1 MAYQF
6 DPRIIQQIL
15 AGIGTS
21 LSAAGAGAPNWGLAG
36 SQAIADTQRQQ
47 QADATGRLQMQ
58 IQQEALQR
66 QRDQDAQQRQRDA
79 QARTGLSRLLGQP
92 DPNATA
98 KFVGGAGSGASSF
111 QQPAPTTA
119 QPSWLTPDVQSIMS
133 GMDPNDAF
141 AFAAKLATEK
151 PDTSA
156 PTTKDFNEGGNIV
169 TKQWNPSTKS
179 WDALSTAPR
188 WQAPQP
194 PQMPGDYRIWLED
207 KKAHPEIAAFQ
218 TYRGWQTYN
227 PNANQPSK
235 DMTPEEVKTLGL
247 PDGTV
252 AQRAPDNTVKVI
264 SSPKEQPADIQEYL
278 YAKDQG
284 FGGGYMDY
292 KASLKGQGLSVTLPD
307 GTVVQ
312 QGGSVKPPN
321 ESQMQAAQRAQ
332 LIQDGVSKLTA
343 LYTDPNISPWRLAAA
358 DAMAGTAL
366 GDTAAAKL
374 RSPEE
379 QKWKA
384 AQASA
389 LEGLASAVTGAGV
402 TTQQFERYKAM
413 LPDVNDKDQTVRDAK
428 IQAANDFLN
437 VLLGNAGSAAS
448 PVNRNRAEGQQP
460 QGDMAHIPTFTDPND
475 PALKA
480 LQSGSQFYSDDG
492 KGNKILRRVP

>member
-21 LSAAGAGAPNWGLAG
+21 LSAAGSGAPNWGLAG

-111 QQPAPTTA
+111 QQPAATTA

-179 WDALSTAPR
+179 WDVLTTAPR

-218 TYRGWQTYN
+218 TYRGWATYDPNKTAPTTYGDIVTGADAQKLGFDPKGAYQKGSDGKWYVTQAPEKAAVTYQTLSGDALKAVN
-227 PNANQPSK
+227 PALDPNKTWKIGSDGSASVVDKPEKQAGDVVTGDAAQAIGLDPSGTYQK
-235 DMTPEEVKTLGL
+235 R
-247 PDGTV
+247 PDGTYSV
-252 AQRAPDNTVKVI
+252 LQKPRAEGTYGGQGI
-264 SSPKEQPADIQEYL
+264 
-278 YAKDQG
+278 DQQ
-284 FGGGYMDY
+284 D
-292 KASLKGQGLSVTLPD
+292 SNIILKGQADDEYRKSPEIRSRLDAP
-307 GTVVQ
+307 
-312 QGGSVKPPN
+312 
-321 ESQMQAAQRAQ
+321 
-332 LIQDGVSKLTA
+332 VS
-343 LYTDPNISPWRLAAA
+343 AAA
-358 DAMAGTAL
+358 HHPVARPERPDTHCFAGDH
-366 GDTAAAKL
+366 G
-374 RSPEE
+374 P
-379 QKWKA
+379 
-384 AQASA
+384 
-389 LEGLASAVTGAGV
+389 GAGW
-402 TTQQFERYKAM
+402 
-413 LPDVNDKDQTVRDAK
+413 
-428 IQAANDFLN
+428 I
-437 VLLGNAGSAAS
+437 
-448 PVNRNRAEGQQP
+448 
-460 QGDMAHIPTFTDPND
+460 
-475 PALKA
+475 
-480 LQSGSQFYSDDG
+480 
-492 KGNKILRRVP
+492 